1 MASFTEKQ
9 IQGMLDDLR
18 DEFGWDIATR
28 ELALL
33 ELEDMKRKGCAL
45 EYACKYDQC
54 RGCSIS
60 DKCPV
65 VDWEKRQP
73 EYANDE
79 LAMRIEILE
88 AGGEEAYKAKLKAQE
103 EAKRK
108 VAEVQKAT
116 DVDRA
121 DACRHLL
128 NLFYKSK
135 LTATEGSI
143 LDLINSIQTEEQ
155 AIQYLAASYGNLAN
169 QALNAA
175 EAMLYAAQSK
185 MALEYGSD
193 SLQAQA
199 ANTIVKGYE
208 NSKLLS
214 GVVDIKMQS
223 GGGYKEEKEEKEDK
237 YSKDFEWIERLLER
251 LSKAT
256 EKITKTLSNPAILN
270 FSSVPL

>member
-1 MASFTEKQ
+1 MNNFTEKQ
-9 IQGMLDDLR
+9 IQGMLAELR
-18 DEFGWDIATR
+18 DMFGSDIATR

-33 ELEDMKRKGCAL
+33 ELEDLKRKGCAL

-65 VDWEKRQP
+65 DDWEKRHP

-108 VAEVQKAT
+108 AEEEAQLAT
-116 DVDRA
+116 DTDRA

-135 LTATEGSI
+135 LTAV
-143 LDLINSIQTEEQ
+143 
-155 AIQYLAASYGNLAN
+155 NLAKPTVTESEVLDSVN
-169 QALNAA
+169 NI
-175 EAMLYAAQSK
+175 LYAKTKAEIY
-185 MALEYGSD
+185 A
-193 SLQAQA
+193 
-199 ANTIVKGYE
+199 
-208 NSKLLS
+208 KL
-214 GVVDIKMQS
+214 
-223 GGGYKEEKEEKEDK
+223 
-237 YSKDFEWIERLLER
+237 
-251 LSKAT
+251 A
-256 EKITKTLSNPAILN
+256 
-270 FSSVPL
+270 